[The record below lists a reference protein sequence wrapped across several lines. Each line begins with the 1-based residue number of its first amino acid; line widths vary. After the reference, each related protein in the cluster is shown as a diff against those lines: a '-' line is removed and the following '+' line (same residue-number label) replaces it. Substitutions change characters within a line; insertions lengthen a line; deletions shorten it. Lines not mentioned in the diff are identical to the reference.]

1 MSKVDI
7 ALLKKL
13 RSITNAPIKD
23 CKSALIEANWDI
35 DMAQDV
41 LRKSWALKAA
51 KKADRDTNEWIV
63 KVKKEWEV
71 VVWVKLACETDFVA
85 KNEQFVSFADK
96 ILDFLISLDRN
107 VNSIEDLSDEE
118 MENINNI
125 VAEAVSVVWENVK
138 VVDLFRKIDKQSYIY
153 EHPGNKIVWIVSYI
167 STDNN
172 ADEIAK
178 ELALQAV
185 AMNPDYIKMEDIP
198 TEEYEARK
206 KEFIE
211 EVVASWKPAEIA
223 EKIVQW
229 KLNKYFSWLVLL
241 EQPWI
246 RDESK
251 KVKSLMSK
259 DFELIDIVR
268 YSI

>member
-23 CKSALIEANWDI
+23 CKSALIETNWDI
-35 DMAQDV
+35 NLAQDV
-41 LRKSWALKAA
+41 LKKTWALKAA
-51 KKADRDTNEWIV
+51 KKADRDTNEWV
-63 KVKKEWEV
+63 VRVKKEWEV
-71 VVWVKLACETDFVA
+71 VVWIKLACETDFVA
-85 KNEQFVSFADK
+85 KNEQFISFADK
-96 ILDFLISLDRN
+96 ILDFLLSLDRN
-107 VNSIEDLSDEE
+107 INSIKDLSDEE
-118 MENINNI
+118 LKNIDNI
-125 VAEAVSVVWENVK
+125 VAETVSVVWENVK
-138 VVDLFRKIDKQSYIY
+138 VVDLFRKIDKQSYVY

-167 STDNN
+167 STDNK
-172 ADEIAK
+172 ADYIAK
-178 ELALQAV
+178 ELALQSV
-185 AMNPDYIKMEDIP
+185 AMNPDYIKMEDVP

-251 KVKSLMSK
+251 KVKSLISK
-259 DFELIDIVR
+259 DFELIDIIR